1 LYQGRIQAQEVF
13 RKDVMADLTYA
24 FSKVT
29 SSGTGAVVGARVGR
43 PTAGKTGTSNDNASA
58 WFNGYTP
65 EVAASVAFY
74 RDDAT
79 QSLNGIGGLTSVTG
93 GSFPARIWAEFVKKY
108 LAKSPIQEFPAPA
121 FIGGTEPVNFIDAV
135 PEMDPSLIPPSPS
148 PSPKK
153 KK

>member
-1 LYQGRIQAQEVF
+1 
-13 RKDVMADLTYA
+13 MADLTYA

-29 SSGTGAVVGARVGR
+29 SSGTAAVVGARVAR

-108 LAKSPIQEFPAPA
+108 LAKAPVQQFPAPA
-121 FIGGTEPVNFIDAV
+121 FIGGTEPVNFINAV
-135 PEMDPSLIPPSPS
+135 PEMDASLIPPSPS
-148 PSPKK
+148 PKK
-153 KK
+153 KR